1 METFSCITIDD
12 NPLALAVL
20 TKCIGKMDCLSL
32 VKAYSDPA
40 LALKEIN
47 ELQTPIDFLFLDV
60 EMPVL
65 NGLSLATQIGHKAT
79 NIVLVSAHL
88 LYSLEGYNIN
98 AKHFLYKPF
107 DFEKFETTVK
117 SIMHNMAKE
126 KPYLMVK
133 LSSTQIQRIYI
144 DDIIAVEGNGNYI
157 KIHTIHGVLA
167 PYYKLVAME
176 HDLKAFLFMKRINKS
191 YIISTKHIEKIDG
204 FSISLKHNLNLSV
217 GESYRSDFKK
227 SMAKLLDL
235 GA

>member
-1 METFSCITIDD
+1 MTTFSCIIIDD
-12 NPLALAVL
+12 EPIALKLLAGCIHKIPHLRLVKTYSSPELALQEI
-20 TKCIGKMDCLSL
+20 T
-32 VKAYSDPA
+32 
-40 LALKEIN
+40 ALKSGV
-47 ELQTPIDFLFLDV
+47 DFAFIDV
-60 EMPVL
+60 EMPEL
-65 NGLSLATQIGHKAT
+65 NGLTLTEQIAHKVNNIILVSEHLAYSLA
-79 NIVLVSAHL
+79 
-88 LYSLEGYNIN
+88 GYDIN
-98 AKHFLYKPF
+98 AKHFLHKPF
-107 DFEKFETTVK
+107 NFEKVEAIFK
-117 SIMHNMAKE
+117 CLMNKQAKE

-204 FSISLKHNLNLSV
+204 FSISLKHNLNVSV

-235 GA
+235 GT